1 MASREQTQRNPMKI
15 TISVIVIAVVVVAV
29 IFSIRSLG
37 EDVQDVRSGFTANQR
52 APTKVPENQVSV
64 FDEEEWG
71 RPIYS
76 ERRPVVSEEHSFETE
91 YGWLVSA
98 GEESTQFRCR
108 GSVEVSVEGDVTIM
122 CEGYANEAQS
132 RGGRP
137 PVTAEGTIEI
147 GRLLSAYWELRET
160 FPESIEVGAGRCGV
174 LEWPP

>member
-29 IFSIRSLG
+29 IFSIRSVG
-37 EDVQDVRSGFTANQR
+37 ENVQDVRSGFTANQS
-52 APTKVPENQVSV
+52 APTKVPKNLVSV

-76 ERRPVVSEEHSFETE
+76 ERRPVTSEEHSFETE
-91 YGWLVSA
+91 YCWLVSA
-98 GEESTQFRCR
+98 SEESTQFRCR
-108 GSVEVSVEGDVTIM
+108 GSVEVSVEGDVTIT

-132 RGGRP
+132 RRRKP
-137 PVTAEGTIEI
+137 PVAAEATIEI

-160 FPESIEVGAGRCGV
+160 VPESIKVEAGRCGV